1 MPDKKT
7 GDKSISHA
15 AKNKD
20 KNGITDLAKN

>member
-20 KNGITDLAKN
+20 KNGILNVAKN